1 MARQVTKERLKAY
14 RNLKLERDQLG
25 AMIEELGAK
34 IYSPKTQSLDGMP
47 RSGSGPGRPTE
58 DAAIKHAELLEK
70 YRQKVTEL
78 TEALIEIERA
88 IEVLE
93 PRERTLIRLHYAQGM
108 TWEEVCV
115 AMNYSWRQI
124 HRIHAK
130 ALEALR
136 ERKENTKCD

>member
-1 MARQVTKERLKAY
+1 MTKEQLKAY
-14 RNLKLERDQLG
+14 RSIKLERDRL
-25 AMIEELGAK
+25 AEMIEELDGK
-34 IYSPKTQSLDGMP
+34 IYSPKAQQLDGMP
-47 RSGSGPGRPTE
+47 RGSSFPASPTE
-58 DAAIKHAELLEK
+58 NAAIQHAELLKK
-70 YRQKVTEL
+70 YQRKTNEL
-78 TEALIEIERA
+78 TEALIEIENA

-136 ERKENTKCD
+136 EREETTKCD